1 MKHAKVAMA
10 LLDVGGL
17 RFDTTDPFILA
28 SRKICPVYVDVRR
41 LTTKPEGWRS
51 AVDGLAGVI
60 RGLGNIDAVSGGELA
75 DLLFSVPVAF
85 ELGLPHLAIRK
96 QAKGYGTGGR
106 LVGEVKHG
114 NTFVHV
120 SDLITSGTSA
130 LQWIDAIRE
139 AGGVVNDYL
148 VVFDRNQGG
157 REALDMEEV
166 RVRSLLE
173 LNDEF
178 LSFASDRG
186 SLTDAQLDAVR
197 EYLADPE
204 QWSVNFLRRNPQ
216 FIMER
221 ITSDGGRIS
230 RSEGL
235 EVLTQGYPELMG
247 EVGAKVRRR
256 LHEIGLE
263 EDLLGQN
270 HKPL

>member
-1 MKHAKVAMA
+1 MKHAKVATA

-17 RFDTTDPFILA
+17 RFNTVDPFILA

-41 LTTKPEGWRS
+41 LTTKPEGWRA
-51 AVDGLAGVI
+51 AVDGLVKVVK
-60 RGLGNIDAVSGGELA
+60 GLGNINAVSGGELA

-96 QAKGYGTGGR
+96 QPKGYGTGGR
-106 LVGEVKHG
+106 LIGEVNPG
-114 NTFVHV
+114 SSFAHV

-148 VVFDRNQGG
+148 VVFDRKQGG
-157 REALDMEEV
+157 REALDRKGV
-166 RVRSLLE
+166 RVHSLLE
-173 LNDEF
+173 LDNDF
-178 LSFASDRG
+178 MSFALGQG
-186 SLTDAQLDAVR
+186 SLTDAQMDAVQ

-204 QWSVNFLRRNPQ
+204 RWSVGYLRRNPR
-216 FIMER
+216 FLTER
-221 ITSDGGRIS
+221 ITASGGRMS

-235 EVLTQGYPELMG
+235 EVLTQGYPELIT

-256 LHEIGLE
+256 LREVGLD

>member
-1 MKHAKVAMA
+1 MKHVEVAIA
-10 LLDVGGL
+10 LLDGGGL
-17 RFDTTDPFILA
+17 RFDTSDPFILA

-41 LTTKPEGWRS
+41 LTTKPEGWRAS
-51 AVDGLAGVI
+51 VDALVEVVG
-60 RGLGNIDAVSGGELA
+60 GLGNINAVSGGELA

-85 ELGLPHLAIRK
+85 KLGLPHTAIRK
-96 QAKGYGTGGR
+96 QPKGYGTGGR
-106 LVGEVKHG
+106 LIGEVNPG
-114 NTFVHV
+114 SRFVHV

-130 LQWIDAIRE
+130 LQWIDVIRE
-139 AGGVVNDYL
+139 AGGVVNDYV

-157 REALDMEEV
+157 REALDMEDV

-186 SLTDAQLDAVR
+186 SLTGTQMNAVQ

-204 QWSVNFLRRNPQ
+204 QWSVDFLRRNPR
-216 FIMER
+216 FLTER
-221 ITSDGGRIS
+221 IAAEGGRIR

-235 EVLTQGYPELMG
+235 EVLTQGYPELIP
-247 EVGAKVRRR
+247 EVGAKVRGR
-256 LHEIGLE
+256 LREIGLE
-263 EDLLGQN
+263 EDLLDQN